1 MIFSHKLLFVVLSD
15 VNLCVI
21 RLVQFDFGILSVK
34 PFRRSSR
41 IKSTLQVK
49 ICCQSLYLCTATLAV
64 QICNFCNMQ
73 DFLVASILW
82 KIEPLHLSSL
92 SSRLGWFR
100 FNVNLG

>member
-1 MIFSHKLLFVVLSD
+1 MIFSHELLLVVLSD
-15 VNLCVI
+15 INLCVI
-21 RLVQFDFGILSVK
+21 QLVQFDFGIPSVK
-34 PFRRSSR
+34 PG

-73 DFLVASILW
+73 DFLVASVLW